1 MLSNSPSLTEDSRLG
16 RDEMQYELPP
26 LENAN
31 FVILYD
37 DDTGEIINSLGSG
50 IEPTT

>member
-16 RDEMQYELPP
+16 RDEMQYELLLWKTPF
-26 LENAN
+26 

-37 DDTGEIINSLGSG
+37 NDTGEITNSLGSG